1 MQYNSLHTLF
11 SNPCFYFKQGSK
23 GKDRSKTNNASDGPQ
38 GVKFQTRKRV
48 YAVQQPTRCTRS
60 KKSTAQPDASMPA
73 SDDIAMLPSPTTVET
88 FDNFADRTQP
98 GAAVEGEF

>member
-11 SNPCFYFKQGSK
+11 SNPCFYFKQGSM

-48 YAVQQPTRCTRS
+48 YVVQQPTRCTRS

-73 SDDIAMLPSPTTVET
+73 SDNIAVLPSTTTFET

-98 GAAVEGEF
+98 GAAAEGEF